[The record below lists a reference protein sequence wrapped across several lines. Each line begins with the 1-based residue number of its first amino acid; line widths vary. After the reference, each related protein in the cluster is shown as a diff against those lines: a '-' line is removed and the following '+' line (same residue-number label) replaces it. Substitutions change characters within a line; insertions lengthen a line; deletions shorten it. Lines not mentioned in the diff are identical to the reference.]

1 MVYRATARTEARRV
15 EVREGIL
22 RAARTLVGERGFA
35 GVSML
40 ALARGAGIATGTL
53 YRHFPSKTDL
63 CVELFRLASSREVEA
78 VRAAM
83 APPGVATAKLA
94 RGVEVYAERAL
105 RSGRL
110 AYALIAEPLAPELE
124 TERLRYRATWRE
136 LWAAV
141 IAAGVEAGELPAQPV
156 EFTASAIVGALA
168 EAVVPS
174 PDAAQTE
181 VALSSQA
188 RIEAGIT
195 FVLNAVSG
203 SYGVQHGQR

>member
-1 MVYRATARTEARRV
+1 MAYRATARTEARRA
-15 EVREGIL
+15 EVRERIL
-22 RAARTLVGERGFA
+22 RSARALVGERGFA

-53 YRHFPSKTDL
+53 YRYFPSKTDL
-63 CVELFRLASSREVEA
+63 CVELFRLATRREVEA

-83 APPGVATAKLA
+83 AAPGVATAKLA
-94 RGVEVYAERAL
+94 RGVEMYGERAL

-136 LWAAV
+136 IWAAV
-141 IAAGVEAGELPAQPV
+141 IAAGVDAGELPPQPV
-156 EFTASAIVGALA
+156 AFTAAAIVGALA

-174 PDAAQTE
+174 PE
-181 VALSSQA
+181 VPHSDVTLSSRA
-188 RIEAGIT
+188 RIEASVNFI
-195 FVLNAVSG
+195 LNAVNG
-203 SYGVQHGQR
+203 NYGVEHGQS